1 MTRESGRAQR
11 RGGRARRRRSSWLP
25 FLVPRGLC
33 SRQRQRNGPRIGHG
47 EPELAFGF
55 TRIGRR
61 GQNSWRAALHPEGAW
76 VVNRNSSASG
86 LTVKEWASLNV
97 VRPGEQY
104 IGLTLTLK
112 ASLILG
118 ENAVGECASWV
129 LTWLCRPN
137 GAF

>member
-1 MTRESGRAQR
+1 MFATTAAEWTQNWSRRA
-11 RGGRARRRRSSWLP
+11 G
-25 FLVPRGLC
+25 
-33 SRQRQRNGPRIGHG
+33 
-47 EPELAFGF
+47 
-55 TRIGRR
+55 TRIWVHKDWTKGPEFLARGTASGGGVGR
-61 GQNSWRAALHPEGAW
+61 E
-76 VVNRNSSASG
+76 RNSSASG